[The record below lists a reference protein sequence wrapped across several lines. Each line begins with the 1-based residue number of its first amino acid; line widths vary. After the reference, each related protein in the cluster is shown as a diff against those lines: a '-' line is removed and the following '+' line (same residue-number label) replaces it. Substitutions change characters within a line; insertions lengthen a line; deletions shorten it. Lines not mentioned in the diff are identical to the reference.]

1 MKVNIAMK
9 SLQNIITVHILKM
22 QNKNKVIMKEHLLL
36 NVQGLNNL
44 NNLSIFLILSSEE
57 TNSP

>member
-1 MKVNIAMK
+1 MKVNISMK

-22 QNKNKVIMKEHLLL
+22 QNKNEIMKEHLLL